1 MLSNETISLIHL
13 NLIQGVGLK
22 TVQVL
27 RDVFGST
34 ARAIQA
40 APDEFRE
47 IDRLSPAVCDLLI
60 HKPVLYSIEREL
72 ELIHKYGC
80 HVVTLYDT
88 AYPSH
93 LKEIDTPPFVLYVK
107 GELTPEDALSISLVG
122 SRNAKDYGR
131 KVSYRLS
138 YQLAQRSV
146 TVVSGLA
153 RGIDTSAHRGALEA
167 GGRTIAVMGNGLSI
181 VYPATNSNLAEKIE
195 ASGALVSEF
204 PMAAKPKPRNFPR
217 RNRIISGLTLGTV
230 VVEASNR
237 SGALITARLAAE
249 QNREVFA
256 VPGEIFSELST
267 GTHKL
272 INEGAKL
279 INTVDDLLNEL
290 PPHVLN
296 QIQPQIS
303 AEAPHH
309 DDRDRVTSE
318 PSPVPDMEAVPT
330 QAFSVEKNDTKPV
343 LPQPTPEARQ
353 PVSAP
358 PPPDLTPDEKTI
370 FDAIEVPSSHI
381 DTIVRTTQLPIGQ
394 VSSVLLMLELKGV
407 IQQLPGK
414 QFTKNNQ

>member
-27 RDVFGST
+27 HDVFGST
-34 ARAIQA
+34 DRALQA
-40 APDEFRE
+40 TPDELRK

-60 HKPVLYSIEREL
+60 HKPVLYPIEREL
-72 ELIHKYGC
+72 ELIEKYGC
-80 HVVTLYDT
+80 QVLTLYD
-88 AYPSH
+88 AEYPSH

-107 GELTPEDALSISLVG
+107 GKLIPEDALSISLVG
-122 SRNAKDYGR
+122 SRDAKDYGR

-138 YQLAQRSV
+138 YQLAQRGI
-146 TVVSGLA
+146 TVISGLA

-167 GGRTIAVMGNGLSI
+167 GGRTIAVTGNGLSV
-181 VYPATNSNLAEKIE
+181 VYPATNSNLAGKIE

-267 GTHKL
+267 GTHRL
-272 INEGAKL
+272 INDGAKL

-290 PPHVLN
+290 SPRVLS
-296 QIQPQIS
+296 QIQTQIS
-303 AEAPHH
+303 PGPDTEATSTRTTPVENRGTELGSPH
-309 DDRDRVTSE
+309 
-318 PSPVPDMEAVPT
+318 PSPGV
-330 QAFSVEKNDTKPV
+330 
-343 LPQPTPEARQ
+343 RQ
-353 PVSAP
+353 SVSAP
-358 PPPDLTPDEKTI
+358 PPPDLTPDERRI

-381 DTIVRTTQLPIGQ
+381 DTIVRTTQLPISQ

-407 IQQLPGK
+407 VQQLPGK
-414 QFTKNNQ
+414 QFAKNI